1 MNEMKKNTFHHFNE
15 LRQMLEG
22 EVHTDPLRRY
32 MLSTDGSIFRKEPI
46 CIVYPKNTDDVVKT
60 VCFASEH
67 GLTVHPRGAGSGL
80 CGSSLGSG
88 MVLDFSRYMNRLLD
102 LNTAEKTFEC
112 EPGYR
117 FGQMEEELR
126 GKGLFFPPDPSSGE
140 YATFGGMYSTNASG
154 AHSVKYGNVSDYIL
168 DAQIVLSTGQTVF
181 LSDMEKREY
190 ADLPEHLQALFRV
203 YADNAQQIEKAYPPV
218 RCNVAGYNLRG
229 LVQNERLC
237 PGKLF
242 AGSEGTL
249 GIVTRLKFRLADK
262 PAHDS
267 LVVAFSNDIVKS
279 AEAVQRILPMQ
290 PSGIEVMDKSLL
302 ELARASDEK
311 LRDKI
316 PQGIDNVLLIEFDAS
331 DKEECARSAEEVIGL
346 LKRENL
352 CHQAYAAVSAAEK
365 EKFWAVRKAAVPIL
379 YKLKGEKKILAL
391 IEDAAV
397 PTDQL
402 VDYFKGIYRILNRHE
417 VSFVTYGHIAKGL
430 LHTRPLL
437 NLKDAQ
443 DVSLLKTLAD
453 EVFELVHSLGGT
465 ASGEHGDG
473 RLRSAYIRRQY
484 PEIWPIFAQCKSLL
498 DPKAILN
505 PEIKTGHDPDQM
517 KKNLRFGA
525 AYHALDLKE
534 KNLLWPEGF
543 VTEAEK
549 CHGCSKCTTVT
560 AATRMCPVYKF
571 TRDGTAAPKAKAN
584 LLRGLISGTLAD
596 RSLYEKAFQ
605 QVISQCIQCGNCF
618 KECPSAV
625 NIPKLAMEARA
636 QYVRQFGASPED
648 RLLTSAEMAG
658 RHMRQFS
665 AFLKPVM
672 NTAFARKTAEIFTGI
687 SAHRNPPSFSERS
700 LFERIQPVEGKGTVR
715 VLYFAGCYAGYIQ
728 PKIGQAAVQV
738 LKNMGMSVCTPE
750 QHCCGLPMLS
760 KGMADQA
767 GAKVRQN
774 LRQWRSLLQ
783 TADYL
788 MVTCSSCG
796 LSLMQEWAYL
806 ADRAE
811 IRMIREKIIHIS
823 ELIFRYRDRLHLK
836 PYPAKVAYHMPCH
849 LKVQPFADSSLNLLK
864 SVPELEVQNLKSLC
878 CGMAGSWGMRAA
890 SFDLSRKMGLDLTAR
905 MDQSQADTALTDCPT
920 CRMQMEQGRTG
931 TVCHPV
937 EIVADCLV
945 KHPSG
950 ESRNREFHKTY

>member
-1 MNEMKKNTFHHFNE
+1 MKKNSFHHFNQ

-22 EVHTDPLRRY
+22 EMHTDPLRLC
-32 MLSTDGSIFRKEPI
+32 MLSTDASIFRKEPV
-46 CIVYPKNTDDVVKT
+46 CIVYPKHTEDVVKT
-60 VCFASEH
+60 VCFALKNGFS
-67 GLTVHPRGAGSGL
+67 VHPRGAGSGL

-88 MVLDFSRYMNRLLD
+88 IVLDFSRYMNRLLHLD
-102 LNTAEKTFEC
+102 TADKSFAC

-117 FGQMEEELR
+117 FGQLEEQLR

-140 YATFGGMYSTNASG
+140 YATFGGMYNTNASG

-168 DAQIVLSTGQTVF
+168 DAEIVLSTGQVM
-181 LSDMEKREY
+181 LLADMEKRGC
-190 ADLPEHLQALFRV
+190 ADLPEPLQALFRV
-203 YADNAQQIEKAYPPV
+203 YTENAQQIETAYPPV
-218 RCNVAGYNLRG
+218 RCNVAGYNLRE
-229 LVQNERLC
+229 LVQNDRLC
-237 PGKLF
+237 LGKFF

-267 LVVAFSNDIVKS
+267 LAVAFSDDIVKS
-279 AEAVQRILPMQ
+279 AKAVQRILPMQ

-331 DKEECARSAEEVIGL
+331 DKEECARSAEEAIGL

-352 CHQAYAAVSAAEK
+352 CNQAYTAVSAAEK

-402 VDYFKGIYRILNRHE
+402 VAYFKGIYRILNHHN

-437 NLKDAQ
+437 NLKDTQ

-473 RLRSAYIRRQY
+473 RLRSAYIRCQY
-484 PEIWPIFAQCKSLL
+484 PEIWPIFARCKSLL
-498 DPKAILN
+498 DPRAILN

-517 KKNLRFGA
+517 KKHLRFGA
-525 AYHALDLKE
+525 AYHARDWKE
-534 KNLLWPEGF
+534 KTLLWPEGF

-560 AATRMCPVYKF
+560 SATRMCPVYKH
-571 TRDGTAAPKAKAN
+571 TRDEAASPKAKAN

-605 QVISQCIQCGNCF
+605 QVMSLCIQCGSCF
-618 KECPSAV
+618 AECPSAV

-636 QYVRQFGASPED
+636 QYVQRFGVSLENRVSA
-648 RLLTSAEMAG
+648 SAEMAG
-658 RHMRQFS
+658 RSARQFS

-672 NTAFARKTAEIFTGI
+672 NAEPARKTAEIFTGI
-687 SAHRNPPSFSERS
+687 AAQRNFPGFSGQS
-700 LFERIQPVEGKGTVR
+700 LFERISPVEGKGNLR
-715 VLYFAGCYAGYIQ
+715 VLYFAGCYAGYIR
-728 PKIGQAAVQV
+728 PEIGQAAVTV
-738 LKNMGMSVCTPE
+738 LKNMGMTVCTPK

-760 KGMADQA
+760 KGMTEQA
-767 GAKVRQN
+767 GAKIREN
-774 LRQWRSLLQ
+774 LRQWRSFLK

-788 MVTCSSCG
+788 VVTCSSCG
-796 LSLMQEWAYL
+796 LSLMREWAYL
-806 ADRAE
+806 ADRAD
-811 IRMIREKIIHIS
+811 IRMIREKRIHIS
-823 ELIFRYRDRLHLK
+823 ELIFRYKGRLHLK
-836 PYPAKVAYHMPCH
+836 PYAKKAAYHMPCH
-849 LKVQPFADSSLNLLK
+849 LKVQPSADSSLYLLK
-864 SVPELEVQNLKSLC
+864 SVPDLQVLNLKSLC
-878 CGMAGSWGMRAA
+878 CGMAGTWGMSAA
-890 SFDLSRKMGLDLTAR
+890 NFDLSRGIASDMIGCLEQAR
-905 MDQSQADTALTDCPT
+905 ADVGLTDCPT
-920 CRMQMEQGRTG
+920 CQMQMEQFG
-931 TVCHPV
+931 TTAVRHPV
-937 EIVADCLV
+937 EIVAECL
-945 KHPSG
+945 
-950 ESRNREFHKTY
+950 NC